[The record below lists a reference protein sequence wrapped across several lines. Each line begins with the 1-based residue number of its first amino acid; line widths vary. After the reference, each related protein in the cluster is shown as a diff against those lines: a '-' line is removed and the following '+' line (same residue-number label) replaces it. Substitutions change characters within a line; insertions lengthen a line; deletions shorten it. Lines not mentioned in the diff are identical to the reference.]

1 MLDIKFIIE
10 HQDQVRESI
19 ARRGV
24 RADLDALLV
33 LYAERKE
40 LLLEI
45 ETKRAEANRIAK
57 QIPQLSSEERQAS
70 IELGRT
76 LNQQITLSEENM
88 RELDERYQEALLTIP
103 NLLAPDTPAG
113 ASDEENAV
121 LRTWGVPRKFDFAP
135 LDHVELGKRLD
146 LIDFES
152 GTKVTAPKF
161 YFLKNQA
168 VFLEL
173 ALKLFALN
181 VAQKNGFIPLITPDL
196 AKKSV
201 LLGAGFTPR
210 GEESNIYHI
219 EDMDLSLIA
228 TAEIPVG
235 GMHADELLDVSRLPL
250 KYVAE
255 SHCFRREAGASGRES
270 KGLYRVHQFSKIEL
284 FQITTPELADH
295 ALEEILAL
303 EESIYQQLNLPYR
316 VMRICAGDLGAVA
329 YKKYDLEAWMPGR
342 EAQEKYGE
350 ITSASNCT
358 DFQARRLNIRYRDK
372 DQKKHYAYTLNGT
385 AIALSRTLMAILE
398 NYQQADGSV
407 SVPEVLR
414 PYVGQESI
422 PPLSA
427 TSSA

>member
-1 MLDIKFIIE
+1 MLDIKYIIE
-10 HQDQVRESI
+10 HEDLVRDSI
-19 ARRGV
+19 RRRGV

-33 LYAERKE
+33 LYAERKSA
-40 LLLEI
+40 LLALEAQ
-45 ETKRAEANRIAK
+45 RAEANRVAK
-57 QIPQLSSEERQAS
+57 LIPQLPAEEKLAS
-70 IELGRT
+70 IALGRH

-88 RELDERYQEALLTIP
+88 RVLDERYQDALLTIP
-103 NLLAPDTPAG
+103 NMLAEDTPAG
-113 ASDEENAV
+113 VSDENNAF
-121 LRTWGVPRKFDFAP
+121 LRAWGTPRAFDFTP

-146 LIDFES
+146 LIDFDS

-173 ALKLFALN
+173 ALKLFAFN
-181 VAQKNGFIPLITPDL
+181 VAANHGFTPLVTPDL
-196 AKKSV
+196 SKRSV

-210 GEESNIYHI
+210 GEESNSYHI

-284 FQITTPELADH
+284 FQITTPEQADS
-295 ALEEILAL
+295 ALEEILAI
-303 EESIYQQLNLPYR
+303 EESLYQQLDLPYR
-316 VMRICAGDLGAVA
+316 VVRICAGDLGAVA

-342 EAQEKYGE
+342 DANEKYGE

-358 DFQARRLNIRYRDK
+358 DFQARRLNIRYRDAE
-372 DQKKHYAYTLNGT
+372 QKKHYAYTLNGT

-398 NYQQADGSV
+398 NYQQSDGSV
-407 SVPEVLR
+407 IIPEVLR
-414 PYVGQESI
+414 PYLGQDRI
-422 PPLSA
+422 TPPSA
-427 TSSA
+427 TKSA